1 MALVAPINLPYNV
14 RTLWFD
20 PKGLDIHPGDDVVVQ
35 TVRGTELGVAA
46 SDVIEV
52 DEESIK
58 KLKSPLKP
66 VLRLATSEDL
76 AKAAE
81 MERLNREAMPIFK
94 DLARQTSEDMHP
106 VSVEYLGIRPYSTSR
121 LRNAS
126 ISESSSANS
135 RRNSMCASTCIRS
148 VFAMKHA

>member
-1 MALVAPINLPYNV
+1 MSS
-14 RTLWFD
+14 RM
-20 PKGLDIHPGDDVVVQ
+20 
-35 TVRGTELGVAA
+35 
-46 SDVIEV
+46 

-94 DLARQTSEDMHP
+94 DLARQTSED
-106 VSVEYLGIRPYSTSR
+106 
-121 LRNAS
+121 
-126 ISESSSANS
+126 SSG
-135 RRNSMCASTCIRS
+135 
-148 VFAMKHA
+148 VG